1 MMNCHGDDRK
11 QEAGRLKQNASY
23 SKEEEAEQTN
33 NLIHTTQPALS
44 TKFTT
49 AMFQISF
56 HQMWRRVAAA
66 KVLSEGGASRSK
78 QCLTMTAQW
87 PCSRN

>member
-11 QEAGRLKQNASY
+11 QEADGSKQNASY
-23 SKEEEAEQTN
+23 PKEEKAEQTN
-33 NLIHTTQPALS
+33 NLIYTTQLALS

-49 AMFQISF
+49 AMSQIPF
-56 HQMWRRVAAA
+56 HQMCRRVAAG

-78 QCLTMTAQW
+78 QCLTMSAQ
-87 PCSRN
+87 